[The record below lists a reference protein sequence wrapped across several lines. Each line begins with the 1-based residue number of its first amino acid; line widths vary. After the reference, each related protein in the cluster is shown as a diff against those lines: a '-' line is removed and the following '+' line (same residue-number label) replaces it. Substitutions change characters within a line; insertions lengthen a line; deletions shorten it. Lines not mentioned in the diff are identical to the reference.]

1 MAHLHCRRELC
12 LQRLG
17 TVLIMKKNHK
27 KTAAPAELGVHV
39 DREDRARTNAGKTI
53 NSKVRSEG
61 RAHAALE
68 RASLAQRSYLAQEAR
83 GVSRA

>member
-1 MAHLHCRRELC
+1 MTATLPAAPAAVTPEP
-12 LQRLG
+12 
-17 TVLIMKKNHK
+17 
-27 KTAAPAELGVHV
+27 TAAPAELGVHV